1 MTSAKNDDDGKE
13 PTSPAPERK
22 DGTGSSV
29 TVLVPKPP
37 GPDVID
43 GAVVPAEILPP
54 SDTRWEILR
63 PHRSEQ
69 PTPGIRPSIREVALR
84 RVNALYWLPRPK
96 ARTGLVISTPR
107 TGPTPVS
114 PTGRPMKAEIFW
126 GGATL
131 YEVDLGLNHTTAE
144 LPLPSRDRL
153 IDFTATVEIQWRV
166 VDAARVVA
174 DNLYDVRAA
183 LVPLLRSRVRIIT
196 RRFPT
201 TAVSAADD
209 AVSAAIAGWK
219 PGTPYGL
226 ETRFTLSLT
235 ADEQSS
241 EHAAARMK
249 LQQQIE
255 IEDLEHRVKDLAD
268 RHERERQRA
277 RLDVYRSIIAAGNI
291 EQFALQLACK
301 PDDVRAVMQLAREER
316 KEERRELTD
325 FLTKL
330 LSSGAIDRWDIED
343 QVREAL
349 TWLAESTQRTVQ
361 TGEYNHRWAP
371 FQATNGV
378 SLTKG

>member
-1 MTSAKNDDDGKE
+1 MTSARNDDSQD
-13 PTSPAPERK
+13 PTSPGPERN
-22 DGTGSSV
+22 DGPPSPV
-29 TVLVPKPP
+29 TVLVPKPTS
-37 GPDVID
+37 PDVLD
-43 GAVVPAEILPP
+43 GAVVQAEILPP
-54 SDTRWEILR
+54 SDAKWEVLR
-63 PHRSEQ
+63 PLRSEQ
-69 PTPGIRPSIREVALR
+69 PTPGIRPTIREVALR

-114 PTGRPMKAEIFW
+114 PAGRPMKAEIFW

-131 YEVDLGLNHTTAE
+131 YEVDLGLNHTTDE
-144 LPLPSRDRL
+144 LALPSQDSL

-183 LVPLLRSRVRIIT
+183 LVPLLRSRLRRVT

-201 TAVSAADD
+201 TAVSATDD
-209 AVSAAIAGWK
+209 AVSAAVAGWK
-219 PGTPYGL
+219 AGTPYGL

-255 IEDLEHRVKDLAD
+255 IEDLEHRVKDLVD

-277 RLDVYRSIIAAGNI
+277 RLEVYRSIIAAGNI
-291 EQFALQLACK
+291 EQFALQLARK

-349 TWLAESTQRTVQ
+349 TWLAESTQRSVQ
-361 TGEYNHRWAP
+361 TGEYKHRWVP
-371 FQATNGV
+371 SQATNGV